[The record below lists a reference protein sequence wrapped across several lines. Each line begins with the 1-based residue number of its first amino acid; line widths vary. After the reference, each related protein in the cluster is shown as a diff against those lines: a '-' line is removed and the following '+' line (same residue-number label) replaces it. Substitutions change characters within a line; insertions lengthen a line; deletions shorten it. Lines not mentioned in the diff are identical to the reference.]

1 MNVMHINHE
10 EIADFSQFA
19 LKLIRDENSVENVLH
34 ELCEEWS
41 NITDCHSCAFVFIN
55 NQTEYLEIKNFKGL
69 SWNLCKDFRNK
80 IDIGYLGELFWRG
93 KAIILNSPDKN
104 AEMWDELVLEGEP
117 NSLLVVAIENQGR
130 TLGYFYSAFH
140 DRDIVDDS
148 MIDLANIAADI
159 SGEISTRDYLIHQLL
174 KLEMKDRDVG
184 VLRFHA
190 FYDQFVQELE
200 RTTRYEQV
208 LSLAL
213 FDVDNF
219 KSIDQM
225 YGRELSTQLLR
236 ELADFLGSHIR
247 TVDIIGRFG
256 VDEYIIALPQTAL
269 DYAEVFLKRLYDGLQ
284 KTFFTDKDLQ
294 ITLSTGLVSFPT
306 HARNVH
312 DLIRGAKFA
321 VFEAQRKGRNHFY
334 IPDKSEGYV

>member
-1 MNVMHINHE
+1 MLKMRINE
-10 EIADFSQFA
+10 EELADFSQMA
-19 LKLIRDENSVENVLH
+19 LQLIRNENSVENVFH

-41 NITDCHSCAFVFIN
+41 TITDCHSCAFVFIN
-55 NQTEYLEIKNFKGL
+55 NETEYLEIKNFKGL
-69 SWNLCKDFRNK
+69 SWNFCKEFRNK
-80 IDIGYLGELFWRG
+80 IDVGYLGELFWRG
-93 KAIILNSPDKN
+93 KAIILNSPENNQD
-104 AEMWDELVLEGEP
+104 MWKELVLEGEP
-117 NSLLVVAIENQGR
+117 NSLLIIAIESQGR
-130 TLGYFYSAFH
+130 TLGYFYSTFH
-140 DRDIVDDS
+140 DKDTIDDS
-148 MIDLANIAADI
+148 VVALGTIAADI
-159 SGEISTRDYLIHQLL
+159 AGEITIRDYLIQQLV

-190 FYDQFVQELE
+190 FYDQFVKELE
-200 RTTRYEQV
+200 KNIRYEQE

-225 YGRELSTQLLR
+225 YGRELSTKLLR

-269 DYAEVFLKRLYDGLQ
+269 DYAEVFIKRLYEELQ
-284 KTFFTDKDLQ
+284 KTYFTEKELQ
-294 ITLSTGLVSFPT
+294 ITLSTGIVGFPT
-306 HARNVH
+306 HARNVN

-334 IPDKSEGYV
+334 IPEKSEGYV